1 MYRFGIWLGILIIA
15 SVLTVKAQEQSFK
28 TVEDSL
34 ALLTAK
40 IYSDAS
46 ISDREVANA
55 YFIKLLKNNLIKAK
69 AFDYPFDSLKHIGK
83 IKAEDGRLRVFSWN
97 FPYSD
102 GTQKYFGFILLKNKK
117 GELSLIEL
125 TDNRKAI
132 VNPIKDILKPNSWMG
147 ALYYS
152 IIDVKS
158 KESKYYILLGLDFNN
173 LFSSK
178 KIIEVLTVGENNE
191 ISFGSDVFK
200 VGNETLNRVVFEFS
214 SRATMMLRYIPESKN
229 IVFDHLSPSRP
240 DYADNFQFYGPDFS
254 HDGFKFEKGK
264 WVYVRN
270 LDLRNPNREPAKP
283 RESDEKFIQP
293 GFIYK
298 GKSGLPMV
306 IKN

>member
-1 MYRFGIWLGILIIA
+1 MYRFCIWLEFLILA
-15 SVLTVKAQEQSFK
+15 STITVKAQEQSFK

-34 ALLTAK
+34 TLFTAK
-40 IYSDAS
+40 IYSDATTS
-46 ISDREVANA
+46 EREAANKE
-55 YFIKLLKNNLIKAK
+55 FIKLLKKSLIRPN

-83 IKAEDGRLRVFSWN
+83 VKSEDGRLRVFSWN

-102 GTQKYFGFILLKNKK
+102 GSQKYFGFILLKMKK
-117 GELSLIEL
+117 GELGLIEL

-132 VNPIKDILKPNSWMG
+132 ENPIKDILKPHSWMG

-158 KESKYYILLGLDFNN
+158 KGSKYYILLGLDFNN

-178 KIIEVLTVGENNE
+178 KVIEVLTIGKDDDLL
-191 ISFGSDVFK
+191 FGSDVFS
-200 VGNETLNRVVFEFS
+200 VGSETLNRVVFEFS
-214 SRATMMLRYIPESKN
+214 SRATMMLRYIPESKT
-229 IVFDHLSPSRP
+229 IVFDHLSPSRL
-240 DYADNFQFYGPDFS
+240 DYSDNFQFYGPDFS
-254 HDGFKFEKGK
+254 YDGFKSEKGK